1 MTKLALYFRLAGQN
15 LVKNRQYT
23 FPFFL
28 TGAGCAAMCYLML
41 FLTYNNG
48 ITEMRGAAFVELML
62 GLGSIIMGFLAV
74 WIMAYANGFVIRRR
88 GRELALY
95 NILGMQK
102 RNVAA
107 VLGLEM
113 LFLCAGC
120 IVAGVAVGTLFS
132 KLVLMVLL
140 RLMTFEMPLGFY
152 FSVEGAWQTA
162 AAMGALF
169 FCLYLFDLR
178 QVWKA
183 NPIELLHS
191 DQMGERQP
199 KSNWLLAILGVAALG
214 AGYYIAATTTD
225 VLFIILY
232 FFLAVALVIAGTHF
246 LFGAG
251 SVVVLKLLRKNKSF
265 YYQPR
270 HFTAVSGMIYRM
282 NQNARGLANICIL
295 ATTVLVSVATT
306 VCLYAGTGITLDT
319 MYPNAIGMNGVCLD
333 DSYRDT
339 DFTDWDNRLRQVAAD
354 YGVSDDQFAS
364 FALLL
369 VDTHYAN
376 GAFAADVPADQN
388 DPTAWSVRI
397 MHAGDYARLTGEQ
410 PSLAPGQVLAN
421 GLPEG
426 VTEFTLGGVPM
437 TAAGSCQA
445 FPAVNGQFGSSH
457 TVCLVVDSQ
466 NTLADLV
473 EEITPTGR
481 GFVPSVRW
489 FAVVNPVGL
498 SDMQEQECAAAM
510 QAAAD
515 PLPDCIPRV
524 TFFTHSDMKFQL
536 YSMNGSFV
544 FLGIFLAVMFTLAT
558 VLIIYYKQL
567 SEGYE
572 DRSRFLILQQ
582 VGMSAAEVRS
592 TIRSQV
598 LMIFFLPLVMAAI
611 HLAAAF
617 PMLFRL
623 ISAFGVA
630 DQGLFVACCLATLAV
645 FAVCYI
651 LVYLL
656 TAKKYYRIVKM

>member
-1 MTKLALYFRLAGQN
+1 MTKLALYLRLAGQN
-15 LVKNRQYT
+15 LAKNRQYY

-28 TGAGCAAMCYLML
+28 IGSACTAMCYLML
-41 FLTYNNG
+41 FLTYNDSVM
-48 ITEMRGAAFVELML
+48 EMRGAAYVLLML
-62 GLGSIIMGFLAV
+62 GLGSVIMAFLSV

-88 GRELALY
+88 NRELALY

-102 RNVAA
+102 SNIAA
-107 VLGLEM
+107 VLGFEM
-113 LFLCAGC
+113 LFLCLACVAAGL
-120 IVAGVAVGTLFS
+120 ALGALFS
-132 KLVLMVLL
+132 KLMLLVLL
-140 RLMTFEMPLGFY
+140 RLMRFEVVMGFS
-152 FSVEGAWQTA
+152 FSIPAAWQTA
-162 AAMGALF
+162 AAMAVLF

-191 DQMGERQP
+191 DQVGERQP
-199 KSNWLLAILGVAALG
+199 KSNWLLAILGLAALG
-214 AGYYIAATTTD
+214 AGYYIAATTTEL
-225 VLFIILY
+225 VFVILY
-232 FFLAVALVIAGTHF
+232 FFLAVALVIVGTHL

-251 SVVVLKLLRKNKSF
+251 SVVVLKLLRKNRKF

-306 VCLYAGTGITLDT
+306 VCLYAGIEQTLDT
-319 MYPNAIGMNGVCLD
+319 MYPNAISLHGNCRTE
-333 DSYRDT
+333 SYRET
-339 DFTDWDNRLRQVAAD
+339 DFTEWDNRLRQVAAG
-354 YGVSDDQFAS
+354 YGVTDDQFAS

-369 VDTHYAN
+369 VDTHYAD
-376 GAFAADVPADQN
+376 GAFTADVPVDQN

-410 PSLAPGQVLAN
+410 PSLAPGQVLAD

-426 VTEFTLGGVPM
+426 VAEFTVGGVPM
-437 TAAGSCQA
+437 TAVGSCQA
-445 FPAVNGQFGSSH
+445 FPAVDGRFGSSH
-457 TVCLVVDSQ
+457 IVCLVVDSQ
-466 NTLADLV
+466 DTLADLADQ
-473 EEITPTGR
+473 ITPAAN
-481 GFVPSVRW
+481 GFVPTVRW
-489 FAVVNPVGL
+489 FAVVNPTGL
-498 SDMQEQECAAAM
+498 TGLQEQECASAM
-510 QAAAD
+510 QAAAT
-515 PLPDCIPRV
+515 PLPDCMMGV
-524 TFFTHSDMKFQL
+524 TFFTHSDMETQL

-544 FLGIFLAVMFTLAT
+544 FLGLFLAVMFTLAT

-572 DRSRFLILQQ
+572 DRSRFVIMQQ
-582 VGMSAAEVRS
+582 VGMSAAEVRA

-598 LMIFFLPLVMAAI
+598 LMIFFLPLIMAAI

-630 DQGLFVACCLATLAV
+630 DQGLFVLCCLVTLGV
-645 FAVCYI
+645 FALCYVA
-651 LVYLL
+651 VYAL
-656 TAKKYYRIVKM
+656 TAKKYYAIVKM